1 MLHVWHIYL
10 HLSWKFTKCIGEYA
24 MHRASGACNRIQ
36 KISEKCFLCQRKICL
51 AISSIDSIEFPL
63 QKPWI
68 RSPKG
73 GGKIQ
78 VFSWRKVFLCQ
89 FPIPLKSLLLLISK
103 TFLRKPGISGP
114 NGIRKKK
121 QEMDI
126 LESWKKHGWMVLVLG
141 KRRRFGA
148 GGFLKSLR
156 NREFQSAHLSS
167 GWSTNEV
174 QQVWH
179 CDESWWCLHGT
190 LWQAVALSNRIY
202 ASGLMVRGLRQLG
215 QGSTLALNVV
225 CF

>member
-36 KISEKCFLCQRKICL
+36 KISEKRFLCQRKICL

-114 NGIRKKK
+114 NGIRQKKSRDGHSRK
-121 QEMDI
+121 LKKNMD
-126 LESWKKHGWMVLVLG
+126 GW
-141 KRRRFGA
+141 F
-148 GGFLKSLR
+148 
-156 NREFQSAHLSS
+156 
-167 GWSTNEV
+167 
-174 QQVWH
+174 
-179 CDESWWCLHGT
+179 WCLEKGGDSE
-190 LWQAVALSNRIY
+190 LE
-202 ASGLMVRGLRQLG
+202 
-215 QGSTLALNVV
+215 GS
-225 CF
+225 